1 MSDDETALSTLRQK
15 VADAA
20 KTCTDPSLLDLILI
34 LLTTDK
40 SKEAE

>member
-1 MSDDETALSTLRQK
+1 MNDEPPELIALRKK

-34 LLTTDK
+34 LLNTDK